1 MSIQYLDPEGQLP
14 EHRAAELTRG
24 FRAMMNADQATALQA
39 VLPSTKDEDSLV
51 RAFGFHY
58 LGDLYHFQWD
68 FPLSLTAYEKAA
80 DLFAENGHDRGH
92 ILNQMRLADIYVDEA
107 ESSGDAAT
115 ADMRSAEEQ
124 AHALLDEATA
134 RAEALGDQFLIGF
147 GLHYKALFKT
157 ADEDWPAAAELAQ
170 RAVQVRSAMGD
181 EIFVLS
187 SQALLA
193 RARAELGDF
202 DAAEELAES
211 TFKLQMQRDLRAP
224 SLATLQIISVINDR
238 RSLARTKELTS
249 KFTAVEPIA
258 RTPFIF
264 GDVPEEELAVMAHSG
279 ETVSPIV
286 GSVGRTDRKRSA
298 LVTDPEV
305 KVSALHS

>member
-1 MSIQYLDPEGQLP
+1 MSIQYLDPEKRLP
-14 EHRAAELTRG
+14 EHRAAELTRA
-24 FRAMMNADQATALQA
+24 FQALMNADQRTALELI
-39 VLPSTKDEDSLV
+39 LPSTKDEDSLV

-68 FPLSLTAYEKAA
+68 FDLSLTAYEKAA
-80 DLFAENGHDRGH
+80 DLFTENGHERGH
-92 ILNQMRLADIYVDEA
+92 VLNAMRLADIYVDQA

-115 ADMRSAEEQ
+115 ADMRSAEEM
-124 AHALLDEATA
+124 AHAMLDEAHA
-134 RAEALGDQFLIGF
+134 QAESMGDQFLIGF

-157 ADEDWPAAAELAQ
+157 ADEEWPAAAETAQ
-170 RAVQVRSAMGD
+170 RAVEVRAAMGD
-181 EIFVLS
+181 KIFVLS

-202 DAAEELAES
+202 DFAEELAES
-211 TFKLQMQRDLRAP
+211 TFKLQMERGLRAP
-224 SLATLQIISVINDR
+224 SLATLQIIAVINDR

-264 GDVPEEELAVMAHSG
+264 GDVPEQELAVMAHSG

-286 GSVGRTDRKRSA
+286 GSVSRTDRRRSA

-305 KVSALHS
+305 KLSALHS